1 MRRLRLMVAGVLIA
15 GVATASAD
23 AFIFRRL
30 RSRRSSGRGAFSL
43 RQSRGMNSLFTRNR
57 TRSSSGSYAPRWNVE
72 GQWSYSDDFLAD
84 HLRTVHKV
92 SVEGFSRDQ
101 MEKIH
106 DNLHNNVSTMNGVA
120 ALGGS
125 PCAGCP
131 LSGCCP
137 SCKDPEPQEE
147 VVVVEAAPVVEGIA
161 PIRSSSSSCPSG
173 TCPTSSS
180 SRPQRRG
187 LFRWR

>member
-1 MRRLRLMVAGVLIA
+1 MRRLRLVVAGLLIA
-15 GVATASAD
+15 GIVTASAD
-23 AFIFRRL
+23 AFIFRRM
-30 RSRRSSGRGAFSL
+30 RARRSSGRGAFSAA
-43 RQSRGMNSLFTRNR
+43 RQSRGMRSMFTRNR
-57 TRSSSGSYAPRWNVE
+57 TRSSAGSYAPRWNVN
-72 GQWSYSDDFLAD
+72 GQWSYSDDYLAN
-84 HLRTVHKV
+84 HLRTVHKIN
-92 SVEGFSRDQ
+92 VEGFSRDQ

-106 DNLHNNVSTMNGVA
+106 DNMHNGTSTMSGVA

-131 LSGCCP
+131 LAGCCP
-137 SCKDPEPQEE
+137 SCKDPEPQQEIVVVEE
-147 VVVVEAAPVVEGIA
+147 VVEAAPVT
-161 PIRSSSSSCPSG
+161 SSSSSCPSG